1 MKKKIKYLFVTI
13 YPIHPTHTIRTIKFS
28 REFEKADL
36 HNVFETLILV
46 IFDLIFAMKPPKFLK
61 NLKISLKKKKNC
73 ETLDGFNEIHEMV
86 SRVSKKRP
94 FFKNTLVYR
103 EKIRPMWSNFTAIY

>member
-1 MKKKIKYLFVTI
+1 MTVSVKLGRKMGV
-13 YPIHPTHTIRTIKFS
+13 S
-28 REFEKADL
+28 RIFWSKNL
-36 HNVFETLILV
+36 KPVVSLKPQHSFFETLILV

-61 NLKISLKKKKNC
+61 NLKISLKKKKIC

-103 EKIRPMWSNFTAIY
+103 EKIRPMWSNFVAIY

>member
-1 MKKKIKYLFVTI
+1 MIATFITPSDETRVMKPWFHHSYIGVMKPYSQL
-13 YPIHPTHTIRTIKFS
+13 S
-28 REFEKADL
+28 D
-36 HNVFETLILV
+36 ETLILV

-61 NLKISLKKKKNC
+61 NLKIYLKKKKNC

-94 FFKNTLVYR
+94 FFKNTIVYR